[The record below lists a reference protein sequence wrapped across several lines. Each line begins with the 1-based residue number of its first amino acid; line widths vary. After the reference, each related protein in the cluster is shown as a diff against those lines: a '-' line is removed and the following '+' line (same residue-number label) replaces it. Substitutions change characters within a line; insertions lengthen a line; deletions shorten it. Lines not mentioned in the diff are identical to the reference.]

1 LTVTAGAKSGHLSLR
16 FALRATGTILS
27 RQDFSW
33 PYTVGRRF
41 YLDGDAQTVTVIVQS
56 VSSTINAGDFLTQSV
71 HVEPFARARMRG
83 QGAVSVHT
91 AKGDIHSAEDVALV
105 VERGGYLEFLPE
117 CRILFPA
124 SVFEQ
129 DLQIDVAPGGAAI
142 VVDGF
147 VVGRGID
154 GVFTSYASTLHI
166 TSDGTA
172 LARETVRLAG
182 SVFQASSL
190 PDHTAHGLVIL
201 AMPGMDESADFNVD
215 LFSDPV
221 AMSPDLY
228 MAVFPL
234 PNGAGLAGRIAAT
247 DGRMLRQGIAIC
259 VEEFRR
265 VARGAQ
271 RPVPSGV

>member
-16 FALRATGTILS
+16 FAPRATGTILS
-27 RQDFSW
+27 QQDFSW

-166 TSDGTA
+166 TSDGTT

-201 AMPGMDESADFNVD
+201 AMPGMDESADFDVD
-215 LFSDPV
+215 LFSDRV
-221 AMSPDLY
+221 ARSPDLY

-247 DGRMLRQGIAIC
+247 DGRLLRQGIAIC

>member
-1 LTVTAGAKSGHLSLR
+1 MR
-16 FALRATGTILS
+16 FASRAAGTILS

-41 YLDGDAQTVTVIVQS
+41 YLDGDAHTVTVIVQS

-91 AKGDIHSAEDVALV
+91 AKGDLHSSEDVALV

-129 DLQIDVAPGGAAI
+129 DVRIDVAPGGAAI
-142 VVDGF
+142 VLDGF
-147 VVGRGID
+147 VVGSGTG
-154 GVFTSYASTLHI
+154 GVFTSYASTLQI
-166 TSDGTA
+166 TSGGTT
-172 LARETVRLAG
+172 LARESVRLAG
-182 SVFQASSL
+182 SAFRPNSL
-190 PDHTAHGLVIL
+190 PRHTAHGLVIL
-201 AMPGMDESADFNVD
+201 AMPDMDESTHFDVG
-215 LFSDPV
+215 LLSDPITTG
-221 AMSPDLY
+221 ADLY
-228 MAVFPL
+228 MAVFRL

-247 DGRMLRQGIAIC
+247 DGRLLRNGIAIC

-265 VARGAQ
+265 VAASAEPIA
-271 RPVPSGV
+271 RPAVR